1 MRNAVET
8 ATLDKSRRPR
18 ALEIARHQAEQLGRL
33 VDDLL
38 DLARITQGRISLDRK
53 RIDLADI
60 IERAIDATRSLIES
74 GGLRLTVVLPS
85 KPVGVEADPEDSS
98 RYS

>member
-1 MRNAVET
+1 VRNAVET

-38 DLARITQGRISLDRK
+38 DLARITQGRILDRK

>member
-38 DLARITQGRISLDRK
+38 DLARITQGRILDRK